1 MNLTKFATCGGCAAK
16 VAPLDLRAIMGGL
29 PQSAH
34 PSLLVGTETSDDAGV
49 FALDDQQ
56 AIVVTADFITPPTDD
71 PFLYGQIAAA
81 NAISDVYAMGG
92 KPLTALALCMF
103 PKALEPEQA
112 HAVLAG
118 GLAKAEEAGTFIVGG
133 HTVRCEEL
141 FYGLSVTGVVPPGRV
156 IRNVG
161 ARPGDVLI
169 LTKPLG
175 SGLVINGMRKGALSE
190 DEARPALLQ
199 LATLN
204 RAAGEAAA
212 ALWPAVHA
220 MTDVTGFGLVGHGLE
235 MTATPTGGESVSL
248 HVDLPSLPLYAR
260 LRDMVAAGVTTGSTK
275 PNRANGSGR
284 IRGIT
289 TASFWDELVHDP
301 QTSGGLLMAVAP
313 DKAEELLAR
322 LHDAG
327 VTHAAR
333 IGEVRASDQ
342 PYLEFLRGE

>member
-29 PQSAH
+29 AAPGH

-71 PFLYGQIAAA
+71 GFLYGQIAAA

-118 GLAKAEEAGTFIVGG
+118 GLAKATEAGVFIVGG

-141 FYGLSVTGVVPPGRV
+141 FYGLSVTGVVAPDRV
-156 IRNVG
+156 IRNIG
-161 ARPGDVLI
+161 ARPGDILI

-175 SGLVINGMRKGALSE
+175 SGLVINGMRKGALTE
-190 DEARPALLQ
+190 DEARPSLLQ

-235 MTATPTGGESVSL
+235 MTAAGNLAL
-248 HVDLPSLPLYAR
+248 HIDLPSLPLYPR

-275 PNRANGSGR
+275 PNRANGAGR
-284 IRGIT
+284 IRGIVPG
-289 TASFWDELVHDP
+289 FWDELVHDP
-301 QTSGGLLMAVAP
+301 QTSGGLLMAVDPA
-313 DKAEELLAR
+313 KADELLAR

-333 IGEVRASDQ
+333 IGEARAANESYVQ
-342 PYLEFLRGE
+342 FLRGE